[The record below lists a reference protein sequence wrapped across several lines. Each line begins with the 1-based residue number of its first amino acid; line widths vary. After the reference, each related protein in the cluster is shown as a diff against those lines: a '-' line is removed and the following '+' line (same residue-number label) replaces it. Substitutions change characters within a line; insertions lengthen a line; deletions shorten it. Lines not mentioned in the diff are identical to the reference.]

1 MLEKSEKKSGEVI
14 FFWKSSQMF
23 EKSEKKIGRGY
34 FFEIVSKKTKK
45 FRRFAPKH
53 IDFALKY
60 DPKYPKFSGASRRTQ
75 FCIFFNFLLGE
86 VIFFEILLKSSKNLQ
101 KKSREVINF
110 ENVLQFD
117 HFLRF
122 WKKYEIRGYS

>member
-1 MLEKSEKKSGEVI
+1 MFEKSEKKSGEVI
-14 FFWKSSQMF
+14 FFENLLKCLKKVKKNRARLFFLRSSP
-23 EKSEKKIGRGY
+23 KKAK
-34 FFEIVSKKTKK
+34 F

-101 KKSREVINF
+101 KNSREVINF
-110 ENVLQFD
+110 ENFLQFD
-117 HFLRF
+117 NFLRF
-122 WKKYEIRGYS
+122 